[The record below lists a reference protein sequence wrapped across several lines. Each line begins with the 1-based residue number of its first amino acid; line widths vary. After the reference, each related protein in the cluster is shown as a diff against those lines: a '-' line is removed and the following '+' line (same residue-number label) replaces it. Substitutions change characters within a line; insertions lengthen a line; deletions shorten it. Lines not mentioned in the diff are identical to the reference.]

1 MTNRVD
7 QGLAYLQKVVH
18 MYKWLYLLDLLLLTR
33 FIPLDGLEAMH
44 RHPLPN
50 ILGIGLVAVARI
62 HNSVWVRQLARQHL
76 HSITSLHQFRR
87 KVVYQKILRI
97 KHLRNK

>member
-18 MYKWLYLLDLLLLTR
+18 TYKWLYLLNLLLLTR
-33 FIPLDGLEAMH
+33 FIPLDGLEAMY

-62 HNSVWVRQLARQHL
+62 HKPVRVRELARQHL
-76 HSITSLHQFRR
+76 HFITSSHQFRR
-87 KVVYQKILRI
+87 QIVYQEILRI